1 MKYTDTG
8 IQKPKNIST
17 KKVVST
23 WYNQRDLPLI
33 EMKMQDETFEKI
45 MNGFI
50 EKREYDLSLLERI
63 LSEYVENKDRII
75 SLLDKKAEV
84 SLENL
89 PLLDEC
95 IIHLSVCEF
104 LFINKSKNIV
114 INEYINI
121 AKKYSSPKMYTFL
134 NKVLDNTL

>member
-1 MKYTDTG
+1 MSEKKY
-8 IQKPKNIST
+8 KP
-17 KKVVST
+17 
-23 WYNQRDLPLI
+23 QLI
-33 EMKMQDETFEKI
+33 ARESAIKILYQMKMQDETLETI
-45 MNGFI
+45 MNSFI
-50 EKREYDLSLLERI
+50 EKREYDETLLEKI
-63 LSEYVENKDRII
+63 LSEYVTNKNRII

-84 SLENL
+84 SLENI

-104 LFINKSKNIV
+104 LYINNSKNIV

>member
-1 MKYTDTG
+1 MSEKKY
-8 IQKPKNIST
+8 KP
-17 KKVVST
+17 
-23 WYNQRDLPLI
+23 QLI
-33 EMKMQDETFEKI
+33 ARESAIKILYQMKMQDETFETI

-50 EKREYDLSLLERI
+50 EKREYDESLCEKI
-63 LSEYVENKDRII
+63 LSEYIENKNKII
-75 SLLDKKAEV
+75 SILDKKAEV

>member
-1 MKYTDTG
+1 MSEKKY
-8 IQKPKNIST
+8 KP
-17 KKVVST
+17 
-23 WYNQRDLPLI
+23 QLI
-33 EMKMQDETFEKI
+33 ARESAIKILYQMKMQNETFEKI
-45 MNGFI
+45 INGFI
-50 EKREYDLSLLERI
+50 EKREYDERLLERI
-63 LSEYVENKDRII
+63 LSEYVENKDKII
-75 SLLDKKAEV
+75 SLLDMKAQV

>member
-1 MKYTDTG
+1 MDNKKY
-8 IQKPKNIST
+8 KP
-17 KKVVST
+17 
-23 WYNQRDLPLI
+23 QLI
-33 EMKMQDETFEKI
+33 ARESAIKILYQMKMQDESKKTV
-45 MNGFI
+45 MNNFI
-50 EKREYDLSLLERI
+50 EKREYDKSLLDRI
-63 LSEYVENKDRII
+63 LSEYVDNKDAIIMLLAKKANI
-75 SLLDKKAEV
+75 SLD
-84 SLENL
+84 NI

-104 LFINKSKNIV
+104 LYINNSKSIV

>member
-1 MKYTDTG
+1 MSEKKY
-8 IQKPKNIST
+8 KP
-17 KKVVST
+17 
-23 WYNQRDLPLI
+23 QLI
-33 EMKMQDETFEKI
+33 ARESAIKILYQMKMQDETLETI
-45 MNGFI
+45 MNSFV
-50 EKREYDLSLLERI
+50 EKREYDQCLLERI
-63 LSEYVENKDRII
+63 LSEYVENKDSIVSI
-75 SLLDKKAEV
+75 LDEKAEV

>member
-1 MKYTDTG
+1 MSEKKY
-8 IQKPKNIST
+8 KP
-17 KKVVST
+17 
-23 WYNQRDLPLI
+23 QLI
-33 EMKMQDETFEKI
+33 ARESAIKILYQMKMQDETLETI
-45 MNGFI
+45 MNSFV
-50 EKREYDLSLLERI
+50 EKREYDQCLLERI
-63 LSEYVENKDRII
+63 LSEYVENKNSII
-75 SLLDKKAEV
+75 SILDKKAEV

>member
-1 MKYTDTG
+1 MSEKKY
-8 IQKPKNIST
+8 KP
-17 KKVVST
+17 
-23 WYNQRDLPLI
+23 QLI
-33 EMKMQDETFEKI
+33 ARESAIKILYQMKMQGETFEKI

-50 EKREYDLSLLERI
+50 EKREYDASLLERI

-95 IIHLSVCEF
+95 IIHVSVCEF

-134 NKVLDNTL
+134 NKVLDNTF

>member
-1 MKYTDTG
+1 MSEKKY
-8 IQKPKNIST
+8 KP
-17 KKVVST
+17 
-23 WYNQRDLPLI
+23 QLI
-33 EMKMQDETFEKI
+33 ARESAIKILYQMKMQDETLETI
-45 MNGFI
+45 MNSFV
-50 EKREYDLSLLERI
+50 EKREYDQCLLERI
-63 LSEYVENKDRII
+63 LSEYVENKNSII
-75 SLLDKKAEV
+75 SILDEKAEV

>member
-1 MKYTDTG
+1 MSEKKY
-8 IQKPKNIST
+8 KP
-17 KKVVST
+17 
-23 WYNQRDLPLI
+23 QLI
-33 EMKMQDETFEKI
+33 ARESAIKILYQMKMQDETLETI
-45 MNGFI
+45 MNGFV
-50 EKREYDLSLLERI
+50 EKREYDESLLERI
-63 LSEYVENKDRII
+63 LSEYVENKNSII
-75 SLLDKKAEV
+75 SVLDKKAGV

>member
-1 MKYTDTG
+1 MSEKKY
-8 IQKPKNIST
+8 KP
-17 KKVVST
+17 
-23 WYNQRDLPLI
+23 QLI
-33 EMKMQDETFEKI
+33 ARESAIKILYQMKMQDETLETI
-45 MNGFI
+45 MNSFV
-50 EKREYDLSLLERI
+50 EKREYDQCLLDRI
-63 LSEYVENKDRII
+63 LSEYVENKNSII
-75 SLLDKKAEV
+75 SILDNKAEV

-104 LFINKSKNIV
+104 LFINQSKNIV

>member
-1 MKYTDTG
+1 MSEKKY
-8 IQKPKNIST
+8 KP
-17 KKVVST
+17 
-23 WYNQRDLPLI
+23 QLI
-33 EMKMQDETFEKI
+33 ARESAIKILYQMKMQDETLETI
-45 MNGFI
+45 MNSFV
-50 EKREYDLSLLERI
+50 EKREYDQCLLEKI
-63 LSEYVENKDRII
+63 LSEYIENKNCII
-75 SLLDKKAEV
+75 STLEKKAEV

>member
-1 MKYTDTG
+1 MSEKKY
-8 IQKPKNIST
+8 KP
-17 KKVVST
+17 
-23 WYNQRDLPLI
+23 QLI
-33 EMKMQDETFEKI
+33 ARESAIKILYQMKMQDETFEKI

-50 EKREYDLSLLERI
+50 EKRDYDESLLETI
-63 LSEYVENKDRII
+63 LRKYVQNKDRII
-75 SLLDKKAEV
+75 SLLDKKADV
-84 SLENL
+84 SLENI

-95 IIHLSVCEF
+95 IIHLSICEF

>member
-1 MKYTDTG
+1 MSEKKY
-8 IQKPKNIST
+8 KP
-17 KKVVST
+17 
-23 WYNQRDLPLI
+23 QLI
-33 EMKMQDETFEKI
+33 ARESAIKILYQMKMQDETFEKI

-50 EKREYDLSLLERI
+50 EKRDYDESLLETI
-63 LSEYVENKDRII
+63 LRKYVQNKDRII
-75 SLLDKKAEV
+75 SLLDKKADV
-84 SLENL
+84 SLENI

>member
-1 MKYTDTG
+1 MSEKKY
-8 IQKPKNIST
+8 KPQIIARESAIKIL
-17 KKVVST
+17 
-23 WYNQRDLPLI
+23 YQ
-33 EMKMQDETFEKI
+33 MKMQDETLETV
-45 MNGFI
+45 MNSFV
-50 EKREYDLSLLERI
+50 EKREYDDTLLARI
-63 LSEYVENKDRII
+63 LSEYIENKNSII
-75 SLLDKKAEV
+75 ALLDKKAEV
-84 SLENL
+84 SLKNI

-104 LFINKSKNIV
+104 LYINKSKNIV

>member
-1 MKYTDTG
+1 MSEKKY
-8 IQKPKNIST
+8 KP
-17 KKVVST
+17 
-23 WYNQRDLPLI
+23 QLI
-33 EMKMQDETFEKI
+33 ARESAIKILYQMKMQDETLETI
-45 MNGFI
+45 MNSFV
-50 EKREYDLSLLERI
+50 EKREYDVSLLERI
-63 LSEYVENKDRII
+63 LSEYVENKNSIVSI
-75 SLLDKKAEV
+75 LDEKAEV

>member
-1 MKYTDTG
+1 MSEKKY
-8 IQKPKNIST
+8 KP
-17 KKVVST
+17 
-23 WYNQRDLPLI
+23 QLI
-33 EMKMQDETFEKI
+33 ARESAIKILYQMKMQGETFEKI

-50 EKREYDLSLLERI
+50 EKREYDAILLERI
-63 LSEYVENKDRII
+63 LSEYVENKDRIV

>member
-1 MKYTDTG
+1 MSEKKY
-8 IQKPKNIST
+8 KP
-17 KKVVST
+17 
-23 WYNQRDLPLI
+23 QLI
-33 EMKMQDETFEKI
+33 ARESAIKILYQMKMQDETLEVI

-50 EKREYDLSLLERI
+50 EKREYDENLLDKI
-63 LSEYVENKDRII
+63 LSEYVENKNKII

>member
-1 MKYTDTG
+1 MSEKKY
-8 IQKPKNIST
+8 KP
-17 KKVVST
+17 
-23 WYNQRDLPLI
+23 QLI
-33 EMKMQDETFEKI
+33 ARESAIKILYQMKMQGETFEKI

-50 EKREYDLSLLERI
+50 EKREYDASLLERI

-104 LFINKSKNIV
+104 LFINQSKNIV

>member
-1 MKYTDTG
+1 MSEKKY
-8 IQKPKNIST
+8 KP
-17 KKVVST
+17 
-23 WYNQRDLPLI
+23 QLI
-33 EMKMQDETFEKI
+33 ARESAIKILYQMKMQNETFEKI
-45 MNGFI
+45 INGFI
-50 EKREYDLSLLERI
+50 EKREYDERLLERI
-63 LSEYVENKDRII
+63 LSEYVENKDKII
-75 SLLDKKAEV
+75 SLLDMKAQV

-104 LFINKSKNIV
+104 LFINKSKKIV

>member
-1 MKYTDTG
+1 MSEKKY
-8 IQKPKNIST
+8 KP
-17 KKVVST
+17 
-23 WYNQRDLPLI
+23 QLI
-33 EMKMQDETFEKI
+33 ARESAIKILYQMKMQDETLEII

-50 EKREYDLSLLERI
+50 EKREYDESLLDRI
-63 LSEYVENKDRII
+63 LSEYVKNKNKII

-84 SLENL
+84 SLENI

>member
-1 MKYTDTG
+1 MSEKKY
-8 IQKPKNIST
+8 KP
-17 KKVVST
+17 
-23 WYNQRDLPLI
+23 QLI
-33 EMKMQDETFEKI
+33 ARESAIKILYQMKMQGETFEKI
-45 MNGFI
+45 RNGFI
-50 EKREYDLSLLERI
+50 EKREYDESLLERI

>member
-1 MKYTDTG
+1 MSEKKY
-8 IQKPKNIST
+8 KP
-17 KKVVST
+17 
-23 WYNQRDLPLI
+23 QLI
-33 EMKMQDETFEKI
+33 ARESAIKILYQMKMQGETFEKI

-50 EKREYDLSLLERI
+50 EKREYDAILLERI

-95 IIHLSVCEF
+95 IIHVSVCEF

>member
-1 MKYTDTG
+1 MSEKKY
-8 IQKPKNIST
+8 KPQIIARESAIKIL
-17 KKVVST
+17 
-23 WYNQRDLPLI
+23 YQ
-33 EMKMQDETFEKI
+33 MKMQDETLETV
-45 MNGFI
+45 MNSFV
-50 EKREYDLSLLERI
+50 EKREYDDTLLARI
-63 LSEYVENKDRII
+63 LSEYIENKNSII
-75 SLLDKKAEV
+75 ALLDKKAEV
-84 SLENL
+84 SLKNI

-104 LFINKSKNIV
+104 LYVNKSKNIV

>member
-1 MKYTDTG
+1 MSEKKYRP
-8 IQKPKNIST
+8 Q
-17 KKVVST
+17 
-23 WYNQRDLPLI
+23 LI
-33 EMKMQDETFEKI
+33 ARESAIKILYQMKMQGETFEKI

-50 EKREYDLSLLERI
+50 EKREYDESLLERI
-63 LSEYVENKDRII
+63 LSKYVKNKDRII
-75 SLLDKKAEV
+75 SLLEKKAEV